1 MGNQLDFER
10 YFWFHSRLKSNLYPS
25 KKQMMEKFG
34 IEERTAQRAITFMK
48 DRLKAPILYS
58 RAEGGYYYSD
68 KSYEFPNTR
77 FTERE
82 IMAILVTDC
91 LAHTIPDKNILK
103 ENEAFLK
110 KVSYKTGIDVSRL
123 KSKISIKN
131 IRYEKVQPE
140 IFENVIESLD
150 KNTKIVIEYSA
161 GSTRETTC
169 RTINPLHLLLYK
181 GNWYLFAFCEKR
193 NELRNFSLSRILSIK
208 RLNDKVPENLHS
220 INIEELIEH
229 NYGIYIR
236 EKESLREEVKLKFD
250 SLVAESVKNQI
261 WFPLQDLEECADGS
275 IILKFFVTDFRELI
289 SDILRYGEH
298 IEVLAPSTLRD
309 HLKQIINKMGMLY

>member
-10 YFWFHSRLKSNLYPS
+10 YFWFHSRLKKKLYPS
-25 KKQMMEKFG
+25 KKQMMEEFG

-68 KSYEFPNTR
+68 DSYEFPNAR

-91 LAHTIPDKNILK
+91 LSHTIPDKNILK

-110 KVSYKTGIDVSRL
+110 KISYKTGIDVSRL
-123 KSKISIKN
+123 KRKISIKN
-131 IRYEKVQPE
+131 IRYENVQPE
-140 IFENVIESLD
+140 IFESVIESLD
-150 KNTKIVIEYSA
+150 KDRKIQIDYNA

-193 NELRNFSLSRILSIK
+193 DELRNFSLSRITSIK
-208 RLNDKVPENLHS
+208 KLDDQVPAKLHS
-220 INIEELIEH
+220 INIEELIDH

-236 EKESLREEVKLKFD
+236 EKESLREEVELKFD

-261 WFPLQDLEECADGS
+261 WFPLQNVEDCNDGS

-298 IEVLAPSTLRD
+298 VEVLAPSKLRD
-309 HLKQIINKMGMLY
+309 QLKHVITRMSRLY